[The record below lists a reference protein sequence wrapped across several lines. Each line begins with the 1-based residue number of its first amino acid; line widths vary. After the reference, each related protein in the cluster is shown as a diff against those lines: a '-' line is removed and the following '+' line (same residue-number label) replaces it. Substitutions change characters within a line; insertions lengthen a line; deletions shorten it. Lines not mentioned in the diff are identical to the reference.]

1 MNVVA
6 QPELKSVER
15 AVEAV
20 IYRACLLMDDE
31 KFMEWLG
38 LCAPEFS
45 YRITTYSPEI
55 RKAMTWYEQ
64 DVPGLKGM
72 IEMLPKHNTDHGRL
86 TRHVTVYA
94 VEVDRSQ
101 SEAKA
106 TSSFACYRTMLDGI
120 NSHIDSG
127 DTQLFLIGR
136 YHDRFRIG
144 DQGPRFLERNV
155 VLDTRR
161 LDKGSHYPI

>member
-1 MNVVA
+1 MNIIA
-6 QPELKSVER
+6 QAELKSVER
-15 AVEAV
+15 AIADV
-20 IYRACLLMDDE
+20 IYRACLLLDE
-31 KFMEWLG
+31 QKFMEWLE

-55 RKAMTWYEQ
+55 RRQMTWYEQ

-86 TRHVTVYA
+86 TRHVTVYT
-94 VEVDRSQ
+94 VDVARSQ
-101 SEAKA
+101 TEATA
-106 TSSFACYRTMLDGI
+106 ISSFACYRTMLDGI
-120 NSHIDSG
+120 NSHMDSG
-127 DTQLFLIGR
+127 ETQLFLIGR
-136 YHDRFRIG
+136 YHDRFSIG
-144 DQGPRFLERNV
+144 EQGPRFLHRNV